1 MKLKGLMIIKAL
13 VCLVMG
19 VPILAVP
26 IFFYSLFGI
35 KIDAAGALVGRE
47 YGASLIGNLL
57 VTWFARNAVDSDARR
72 AIILGLCV
80 YDLIGF
86 IFFLVAQLAGMMN
99 PARLVGRGDLS
110 LLCRW
115 LRIFLFQESKALIL
129 DLTPMEW
136 LSWGK

>member
-1 MKLKGLMIIKAL
+1 MKLKSLMIIKAL
-13 VCLVMG
+13 VCLGMG

-47 YGASLIGNLL
+47 YGAALIGNLL

-86 IFFLVAQLAGMMN
+86 IFFLVAQLTGMMN
-99 PARLVGRGDLS
+99 PLGWLAVVIYLFFAVGFGY
-110 LLCRW
+110 
-115 LRIFLFQESKALIL
+115 FYFKNPKA
-129 DLTPMEW
+129 
-136 LSWGK
+136 

>member
-1 MKLKGLMIIKAL
+1 MKLKSLMIIKAL
-13 VCLVMG
+13 VCLGMG

-47 YGASLIGNLL
+47 YGAALIGNLL

-72 AIILGLCV
+72 AIILGLCI

-86 IFFLVAQLAGMMN
+86 IFFLIAQLTGMMN
-99 PARLVGRGDLS
+99 PLGWLAVVIYLFFAVGFGY
-110 LLCRW
+110 
-115 LRIFLFQESKALIL
+115 FYFKN
-129 DLTPMEW
+129 P
-136 LSWGK
+136 KP

>member
-1 MKLKGLMIIKAL
+1 MKLKSLMIIKAL
-13 VCLVMG
+13 VCLGMG

-35 KIDAAGALVGRE
+35 KIDAAGALIGRE
-47 YGASLIGNLL
+47 YGAALIGNLL

-86 IFFLVAQLAGMMN
+86 IFFLVAQLTGMMN
-99 PARLVGRGDLS
+99 PLGWLAVVIYLFFAVGFGY
-110 LLCRW
+110 
-115 LRIFLFQESKALIL
+115 FYFKN
-129 DLTPMEW
+129 P
-136 LSWGK
+136 KP